1 MLMYMKQQSISAAE
15 HYRSQLDPSDYLME
29 FDLSSLLNRQAI
41 SGVTVS
47 TGNNNSNFSNQSEV
61 TQQKP

>member
-1 MLMYMKQQSISAAE
+1 MNERYISAVE
-15 HYRSQLDPSDYLME
+15 RCRRQLDTSDYLME
-29 FDLSSLLNRQAI
+29 FDLSSLLKRLGI

-47 TGNNNSNFSNQSEV
+47 TGNNNNNFSNQSEV